1 MNKQPHLPDPEK
13 VKQRVARM
21 REICLMF
28 DAQIMLL
35 DELIAQVEAENRN
48 NPINVYRREKGKRLL
63 ESLMQ
68 EKSKEIATNAE

>member
-63 ESLMQ
+63 ESLIQ
-68 EKSKEIATNAE
+68 EKSK

>member
-1 MNKQPHLPDPEK
+1 MTQQPQPPDLEK
-13 VKQRVARM
+13 IKQRAAKM

-28 DAQIMLL
+28 DAQIMIL

-48 NPINVYRREKGKRLL
+48 NPFNVYRREKGKRLL

-68 EKSKEIATNAE
+68 EKAKEKAGE

>member
-1 MNKQPHLPDPEK
+1 MNQPLQFPDPEK
-13 VKQRVARM
+13 VKQRAARM

-28 DAQIMLL
+28 DAQIMIL

-63 ESLMQ
+63 ENLMQ
-68 EKSKEIATNAE
+68 QKSEESSEK

>member
-1 MNKQPHLPDPEK
+1 MTQQPQLPDLEK
-13 VKQRVARM
+13 VKQRAAKM

-28 DAQIMLL
+28 DAQIMIL

-48 NPINVYRREKGKRLL
+48 NPFNVYRREKGKRLL

-68 EKSKEIATNAE
+68 EKAKEKGGE

>member
-68 EKSKEIATNAE
+68 EKSK

>member
-1 MNKQPHLPDPEK
+1 MNQPLQFPDPEK
-13 VKQRVARM
+13 VKQRAARM

-28 DAQIMLL
+28 DAQIMIL

-63 ESLMQ
+63 ENLMQ
-68 EKSKEIATNAE
+68 QKSEEKGGK

>member
-1 MNKQPHLPDPEK
+1 MTQPPQFPDLEK
-13 VKQRVARM
+13 VKQRAARM
-21 REICLMF
+21 RDICLMF
-28 DAQIMLL
+28 DAQIMVL

-68 EKSKEIATNAE
+68 EKAKEKGGE

>member
-1 MNKQPHLPDPEK
+1 MNQSLKFPDLEK
-13 VKQRVARM
+13 VKQRAARM

-48 NPINVYRREKGKRLL
+48 NPINVYRRGKGNILL
-63 ESLMQ
+63 EELLQ
-68 EKSKEIATNAE
+68 KQIEEKDSK

>member
-63 ESLMQ
+63 ESLIQ
-68 EKSKEIATNAE
+68 EKSKEIVTNAE

>member
-1 MNKQPHLPDPEK
+1 MNNQPHLPEPEK

-68 EKSKEIATNAE
+68 EKSSVHRR

>member
-1 MNKQPHLPDPEK
+1 MNQPLQFPDPEK
-13 VKQRVARM
+13 VKQRAARM

-28 DAQIMLL
+28 DAQIMIL

-63 ESLMQ
+63 DNLMQ
-68 EKSKEIATNAE
+68 QKSEEKGGK

>member
-1 MNKQPHLPDPEK
+1 MTQQPQLPDLEK
-13 VKQRVARM
+13 VKQRAAKM

-28 DAQIMLL
+28 DAQIMIL

-48 NPINVYRREKGKRLL
+48 NPFNVYRREKGKRLL

-68 EKSKEIATNAE
+68 EKAKEKAGE

>member
-1 MNKQPHLPDPEK
+1 MTQPPQFPDPEK
-13 VKQRVARM
+13 VKQRVVRM

-28 DAQIMLL
+28 DAQIMVL

-48 NPINVYRREKGKRLL
+48 NPVNVYRREKGKRLL

-68 EKSKEIATNAE
+68 KAKESGE